1 MRFRDANELERDW
14 VTSRTPMRDRFNQP
28 GVELTLRRVWT

>member
-1 MRFRDANELERDW
+1 MRFRQRNELERDW